1 MIMSSRI
8 NQISLRNTTKSL
20 QISNLNSKRG
30 SLWVRSK
37 LLTPKKIY
45 HDVPVIENLNITIPK
60 EVSLP
65 FLELQDVGK
74 RPFFV
79 WLQVSTVSKME
90 NFTSMIQKIN
100 NMEPS
105 KRNIGLVFQNYAIF
119 PHLTVETTLL
129 LVLCKRRFQKKNW
142 FNRPTSILNSC
153 KLLNMRIESPI
164 NSVVDNNNVSPWHA
178 P

>member
-1 MIMSSRI
+1 MSEIEII
-8 NQISLRNTTKSL
+8 NA
-20 QISNLNSKRG
+20 
-30 SLWVRSK
+30 
-37 LLTPKKIY
+37 KKIY

-90 NFTSMIQKIN
+90 NFTSMIQKSIIWN
-100 NMEPS
+100 PANAISGWFS
-105 KRNIGLVFQNYAIF
+105 KTTLFSHIWLS
-119 PHLTVETTLL
+119 ETTLL